1 MKKFGLIVL
10 ALFAVIVLLANLGPL
25 LLLALGV
32 FAAYAAYVQYQKS
45 FSTGG
50 RILWVLLGITGIV
63 LAVSNIYA
71 ILGALAAWL
80 LYWCWEKYK
89 GLNEARSFKD
99 HDDPFSSFD
108 REWSRLQK

>member
-1 MKKFGLIVL
+1 MKKFGLIIL
-10 ALFAVIVLLANLGPL
+10 ALIAVIILLANLGPL
-25 LLLALGV
+25 LLLGLGV
-32 FAAYAAYVQYQKS
+32 FASYAAYVQFQKS

-50 RILWVLLGITGIV
+50 KVLWVLLGITGIA

-71 ILGALAAWL
+71 ILGAFAAWL

-89 GLNEARSFKD
+89 ELNESGRFKN
-99 HDDPFSSFD
+99 HEDPFSSFD